1 MISVTAV
8 QEAMH
13 NSRQGTPGDRFQP
26 GMDSRMKCEPKLV
39 SILARRSL
47 RPVLIASLLLAA
59 SVTGLSGCAMISKL
73 TGAEDEAEAT
83 KLQELQLKVMR
94 FADEYAGGISEPI
107 TRFQTETQ
115 DAAERLAAQNWRLS
129 QATSAY
135 TIATGPNPVSNAL
148 DMVVLATLSR
158 MVIEDSRIQDKYGER
173 AVPLRDA
180 HRNLERGAWALA
192 SEVLTEGQ
200 IEQLRQVIEEWR
212 LKNPHVNAV
221 AYVYFRDF
229 ARAVGRPRPGES
241 QSSGNLFSLI
251 GIDPL
256 SNLDPAVQEIAQTR
270 NLAERTIYYLQR
282 SPRLLDMQV
291 ERLTYQIASMPE
303 TRDALLDVDRVS
315 LAAEAVGNV
324 AGQLPALVAREREA
338 VISQFMREMAARQQ
352 QMLALVSQLRGAL
365 EAGTATFDSLQGTLR
380 GIDSLFGRLDKNE
393 KSTAP
398 AIPAKPFDI
407 ADYAN
412 AAREFA
418 ATARQL
424 ELLMVQLNAGA
435 PQVGDLAHR
444 TVADMRAL
452 VDFAFSRLI
461 ILVVVLVAAV
471 WIAALAY
478 QLVVRRIGI
487 RRNAG

>member
-1 MISVTAV
+1 
-8 QEAMH
+8 
-13 NSRQGTPGDRFQP
+13 
-26 GMDSRMKCEPKLV
+26 MKCEPKLV

-303 TRDALLDVDRVS
+303 TRDALQDVDRVS

>member
-1 MISVTAV
+1 
-8 QEAMH
+8 
-13 NSRQGTPGDRFQP
+13 
-26 GMDSRMKCEPKLV
+26 MKCEPKLV

-47 RPVLIASLLLAA
+47 RPVLVASLLLAA

-115 DAAERLAAQNWRLS
+115 DAAERLVAQNWRLS
-129 QATSAY
+129 QVTSAY
-135 TIATGPNPVSNAL
+135 TIATGPNPVTNAL

-158 MVIEDSRIQDKYGER
+158 MVIEDSWIQEKYGER
-173 AVPLRDA
+173 AAPLRDA
-180 HRNLERGAWALA
+180 HRNLEPGAWALA

-200 IEQLRQVIEEWR
+200 IQELRQVIEEWR
-212 LKNPHVNAV
+212 LKNPHVRAV

-241 QSSGNLFSLI
+241 KSSGSLFSLV

-282 SPRLLDMQV
+282 APRLLDMQV

-303 TRDALLDVDRVS
+303 TRNALQDVDRVS

-324 AGQLPALVAREREA
+324 AGQLPDLVAREREAVISQFMRVAGQLPDLVAREREA

-352 QMLALVSQLRGAL
+352 QMLALVSELRGAL

-380 GIDSLFGRLDKNE
+380 GIDSLFGRFDKNKE
-393 KSTAP
+393 ESTAP

-435 PQVGDLAHR
+435 PQVSDLAHR

-478 QLVVRRIGI
+478 RLVVRRIGI
-487 RRNAG
+487 RRTAG

>member
-1 MISVTAV
+1 
-8 QEAMH
+8 
-13 NSRQGTPGDRFQP
+13 
-26 GMDSRMKCEPKLV
+26 MKCEPKLV

-47 RPVLIASLLLAA
+47 RPVLLASLLLAA

-107 TRFQTETQ
+107 IRFQTETQ

-129 QATSAY
+129 QTTAAY
-135 TIATGPNPVSNAL
+135 TIATGPNPMSNAL

-173 AVPLRDA
+173 AGPLLYA

-192 SEVLTEGQ
+192 SEVLTEAQ
-200 IEQLRQVIEEWR
+200 LQQLRQVIEEWR
-212 LKNPHVNAV
+212 LKNPHVDAV

-241 QSSGNLFSLI
+241 QLSGNLFSLI

-282 SPRLLDMQV
+282 APRLLDMQV

-303 TRDALLDVDRVS
+303 TRDALQDVDRVS
-315 LAAEAVGNV
+315 LAAEAVGKV
-324 AGQLPALVAREREA
+324 AGQLPNLVAREREA
-338 VISQFMREMAARQQ
+338 LIRQLPDLVAREREALISQFMREMAARQH
-352 QMLALVSQLRGAL
+352 QMLALLALVSELRGAL

-380 GIDSLFGRLDKNE
+380 GIDSLFGRFDKNE
-393 KSTAP
+393 ESTAP

-478 QLVVRRIGI
+478 RLVVRRIGT
-487 RRNAG
+487 RRTQDEEPGGLTGKT

>member
-1 MISVTAV
+1 
-8 QEAMH
+8 
-13 NSRQGTPGDRFQP
+13 
-26 GMDSRMKCEPKLV
+26 MKCEPKLV

-73 TGAEDEAEAT
+73 TGADDEAEAT
-83 KLQELQLKVMR
+83 KLQELQLKIMR

-282 SPRLLDMQV
+282 APRLLDMQV

-303 TRDALLDVDRVS
+303 TRDALHDVDRVS

>member
-1 MISVTAV
+1 M
-8 QEAMH
+8 
-13 NSRQGTPGDRFQP
+13 
-26 GMDSRMKCEPKLV
+26 
-39 SILARRSL
+39 
-47 RPVLIASLLLAA
+47 
-59 SVTGLSGCAMISKL
+59 
-73 TGAEDEAEAT
+73 
-83 KLQELQLKVMR
+83 
-94 FADEYAGGISEPI
+94 
-107 TRFQTETQ
+107 
-115 DAAERLAAQNWRLS
+115 
-129 QATSAY
+129 
-135 TIATGPNPVSNAL
+135 
-148 DMVVLATLSR
+148 
-158 MVIEDSRIQDKYGER
+158 
-173 AVPLRDA
+173 
-180 HRNLERGAWALA
+180 
-192 SEVLTEGQ
+192 
-200 IEQLRQVIEEWR
+200 IEEWR

-303 TRDALLDVDRVS
+303 TRDALQDVDRVS

-444 TVADMRAL
+444 TLADMRAL

>member
-1 MISVTAV
+1 
-8 QEAMH
+8 
-13 NSRQGTPGDRFQP
+13 
-26 GMDSRMKCEPKLV
+26 MKCEPTRV

-47 RPVLIASLLLAA
+47 RLVLVASLLLAA

-73 TGAEDEAEAT
+73 TGGKAEAEAT

-129 QATSAY
+129 QTASAY
-135 TIATGPNPVSNAL
+135 TIATGPNPVTNAL

-158 MVIEDSRIQDKYGER
+158 MVIEDSWIQDKYGER
-173 AVPLRDA
+173 AAPLSDA
-180 HRNLERGAWALA
+180 HRKLEPGAWALA

-200 IEQLRQVIEEWR
+200 IQELRQVIQEWR
-212 LKNPHVNAV
+212 RKNPHVRAV
-221 AYVYFRDF
+221 AYVYFKDF

-241 QSSGNLFSLI
+241 ISSGSLFSLI

-270 NLAERTIYYLQR
+270 HLAERTIYYLQR
-282 SPRLLDMQV
+282 APRLLDMQV

-303 TRDALLDVDRVS
+303 TRDALQDVDRVS

-324 AGQLPALVAREREA
+324 VGQLPDLVAREREA

-352 QMLALVSQLRGAL
+352 QMLALVSEIRGTL
-365 EAGTATFDSLQGTLR
+365 EAGTATSDSLQGTVR
-380 GIDSLFGRLDKNE
+380 GIDSLFGRFDKSE
-393 KSTAP
+393 EESTAP
-398 AIPAKPFDI
+398 AMLAKPFDI

-424 ELLMVQLNAGA
+424 EVLMVQLNAGA
-435 PQVGDLAHR
+435 PQIGDLAHR

-478 QLVVRRIGI
+478 RLVVRRIGI
-487 RRNAG
+487 RRTRDEESGSLTGTT

>member
-1 MISVTAV
+1 
-8 QEAMH
+8 
-13 NSRQGTPGDRFQP
+13 
-26 GMDSRMKCEPKLV
+26 MKCEPKLV

-47 RPVLIASLLLAA
+47 RPVLVASLLLAA

-135 TIATGPNPVSNAL
+135 TIATGPNPVTNAL

-158 MVIEDSRIQDKYGER
+158 MVIEDSWIQDKYGER
-173 AVPLRDA
+173 AAPLSDA
-180 HRNLERGAWALA
+180 HRNLEPGAWALA

-200 IEQLRQVIEEWR
+200 IQQLRQVIEEWR
-212 LKNPHVNAV
+212 LKNPHVRAV

-241 QSSGNLFSLI
+241 KLSGSLFSLI

-282 SPRLLDMQV
+282 APRLLDMQV

-303 TRDALLDVDRVS
+303 TRDALQDVDRVS
-315 LAAEAVGNV
+315 LAAEAVGKV
-324 AGQLPALVAREREA
+324 AGQLPDLVAREREAVIRQLPDLVAREREA
-338 VISQFMREMAARQQ
+338 VISQFMREMAARQH
-352 QMLALVSQLRGAL
+352 QMLALVSELRGAL

-380 GIDSLFGRLDKNE
+380 GIDSLFGRFDKNKE
-393 KSTAP
+393 ESTAP

-444 TVADMRAL
+444 TVADMHAL

-478 QLVVRRIGI
+478 RLVIRRIGI
-487 RRNAG
+487 RRTAG

>member
-1 MISVTAV
+1 
-8 QEAMH
+8 MH